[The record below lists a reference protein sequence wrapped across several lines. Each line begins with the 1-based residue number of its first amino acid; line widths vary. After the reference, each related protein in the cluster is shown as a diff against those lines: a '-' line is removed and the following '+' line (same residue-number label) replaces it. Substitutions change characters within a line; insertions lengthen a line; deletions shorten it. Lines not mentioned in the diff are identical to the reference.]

1 MKKILEFIKNVKD
14 WVATD
19 GLLHIETSGI
29 ICLLLLLLGVNIP
42 YSISLSLIIGILK
55 EVYDIFIKKSN
66 TYSQSL
72 HDIICDIIGIAF
84 SSIVYILTI
93 YLQNHILLT
102 VLTKNILYCIQTTI
116 PVIYFNKWVDIPQEE
131 FI

>member
-42 YSISLSLIIGILK
+42 YSISLSIIIGILK

-66 TYSQSL
+66 TYSQSI
-72 HDIICDIIGIAF
+72 HDIICDLIGIAF

-93 YLQNHILLT
+93 YL
-102 VLTKNILYCIQTTI
+102 
-116 PVIYFNKWVDIPQEE
+116 
-131 FI
+131 